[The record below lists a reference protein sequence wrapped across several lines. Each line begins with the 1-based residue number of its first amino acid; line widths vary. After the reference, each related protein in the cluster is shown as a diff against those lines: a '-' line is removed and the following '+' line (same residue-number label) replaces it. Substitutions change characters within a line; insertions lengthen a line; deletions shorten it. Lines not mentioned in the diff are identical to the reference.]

1 MKQSERTSPPE
12 GVQCPYPGTR
22 PFIVDDA
29 DHFYSRKEEI
39 TELIS
44 HLQRG
49 DRDVFVIGPPGA
61 WMSSLITRGVL
72 PRLDRWV
79 PGLWP
84 YTTRHVR
91 PGEGAMIR
99 QREELEV
106 PGGKELVVSDR
117 VAALLEHRAA
127 DALLLIIVDELDELF
142 LLASRDER
150 KGFLAAMRELRAN
163 PRCAVVFALG
173 AEFLGDLL
181 ESDLWTD
188 RNGVVPRVWLPTLCG
203 EALRDAIAMPAL
215 AAGVTV
221 EPALIEALI
230 ADGASR
236 PGGLRFLQ
244 DTMVD
249 LWNARTDHRLTL
261 AAYKARKAQVVPK
274 LPSARVISRRKGRP
288 KRCDT

>member
-22 PFIVDDA
+22 PFTADDA
-29 DHFYSRKEEI
+29 DHFYGREDEI
-39 TELIS
+39 AELIS
-44 HLQRG
+44 YLQRG
-49 DRDVFVIGPPGA
+49 DRDVIVIGPPGA
-61 WMSSLITRGVL
+61 GKSSLITGGVL
-72 PRLDRWV
+72 PRLARRV

-84 YTTRHVR
+84 YTTRHVW
-91 PGEGAMIR
+91 PGEEPMTR
-99 QREELEV
+99 LREELEV
-106 PGGKELVVSDR
+106 PDGKELVVSDR

-127 DALLLIIVDELDELF
+127 GAFLLIIVDKLDDLF
-142 LLASRDER
+142 MLASRDER
-150 KGFLAAMRELRAN
+150 KGFLAAMRELRAE

-173 AEFLGDLL
+173 AEFLGALM

-188 RNGVVPRVWLPTLCG
+188 RNGVVPRVWLPTLSG

-249 LWNARTDHRLTL
+249 LWNARSDQRLTL
-261 AAYKARKAQVVPK
+261 AAYKARKAQVVAG
-274 LPSARVISRRKGRP
+274 LPSARVISRRKG
-288 KRCDT
+288 